1 MKVLMGFFL
10 LLFCFACN
18 KPNSA
23 EEKPISTNYEE
34 MFAELKIKFN
44 TPYKYTEIINNR
56 ATGNSGTIKF
66 SLADTSFTEIFN
78 SIVTKDYFR
87 LDSFQAYTCRFLNFG
102 RDKYPINQSLL
113 INNARR
119 QLSFV
124 NGRTMISFDS
134 ISNGSYYFYQYII
147 KEQ

>member
-1 MKVLMGFFL
+1 MGFFL
-10 LLFCFACN
+10 LLFCLSCN
-18 KPNSA
+18 KPNPGK
-23 EEKPISTNYEE
+23 EKAISTNYEE
-34 MFAELKIKFN
+34 MFAELKIEFN
-44 TPYKYTEIINNR
+44 TNYKYTEIINNR
-56 ATGNSGTIKF
+56 ATGNSGIIKF
-66 SLADTSFTEIFN
+66 SLPDTSFTEVFN
-78 SIVTKDYFR
+78 SVVTKDYFR
-87 LDSFQAYTCRFLNFG
+87 LDSFQAYTCRFQNFG
-102 RDKYPINQSLL
+102 RDKYPSNQSLL